1 LLLLVACFLD
11 YLIGDP
17 IGWLHPVQVIGW
29 LILWGQKI
37 GINSNNQPRFTP
49 LWMKLWGI
57 FFGLFVMFISAT
69 IGYFLCILAWRIN
82 PLVGQIIVTII
93 LSACLAGKSLRMA
106 AKEVLSSMDDLSLA
120 RKRLSRY
127 VGRDTIDLSA
137 KDILRAVLE
146 TVTEN
151 GVDGVTAPLFYMM
164 LGYLLFSAFGAVFFG
179 LFYKASSTLDSMIGY
194 KEEPF
199 TDFGWF
205 SAKTEDILTWL
216 PCRLT
221 VFSLGL
227 LSGRPFY
234 VWSICQRDGRKDQS
248 PNSGWSE
255 SVYAA
260 ILRVQVGGE
269 NRYKG
274 KIKNKPLLGEDL
286 EPITP
291 IKIEQALNLTRLCCL
306 VWLSLF
312 SLIFICQRVET
323 LFQDSNLITIF
334 F

>member
-1 LLLLVACFLD
+1 MLLLFACFID

-17 IGWLHPVQVIGW
+17 IGWIHPVQVMGW
-29 LILWGQKI
+29 LILGGQKI
-37 GINSNNQPRFTP
+37 GINSANQPRFTP
-49 LWMKLWGI
+49 LLMKWWGVCL
-57 FFGLFVMFISAT
+57 GLSVMFASAT
-69 IGYFLCILAWRIN
+69 IGSGLCVLASRIN
-82 PLVGQIIVTII
+82 PIAGQIMATIL

-106 AKEVLSSMDDLSLA
+106 AADVLNFMDDLPSA

-127 VGRDTIDLSA
+127 VGRDTIDLEA
-137 KDILRAVLE
+137 DGILRALLE

-151 GVDGVTAPLFYMM
+151 GVDGVTAPLFYSI
-164 LGYLLFSAFGAVFFG
+164 LGYLLFSAWGSVFFA

-194 KEEPF
+194 PEAPF
-199 TDFGWF
+199 TDLGWF
-205 SAKTEDILTWL
+205 SAKTDDILTWF

-221 VFSLGL
+221 VFTLGL
-227 LSGRPFY
+227 LSGRPLY
-234 VWSICQRDGRKDQS
+234 VWSICQRDGQKDPS

-260 ILRVQVGGE
+260 ILGVQMGGE

-274 KIKNKPLLGEDL
+274 KIKRKPLLGEDL

-291 IKIEQALNLTRLCCL
+291 AKIEQALNLTRSCCL
-306 VWLSLF
+306 VWLLFF
-312 SLIFICQRVET
+312 SLIFFYQSMET
-323 LFQDSNLITIF
+323 F